1 MFFLFLFQLL
11 SFIHYVTADMEPEIY
26 EYYNNTSGDN
36 IIAASLWA
44 MGVCSCVS
52 LVCKHKKQLPVTV
65 TPLEHHWKDDKTY
78 YQIESKDGTN
88 LKEFK
93 KNIDELNNIVDYLIV
108 KEEDKEFNQ
117 LKYEKGVKDNIE
129 PQLRFLFGEGEI
141 QYEEN
146 GKYYHGIGMNERYK
160 WNKGNKWDKR
170 FCELIQTKKV
180 NKFWDT
186 HNATTYCQNCSF
198 DEEFSKRKK
207 VYKVYRCNGHE
218 LNDIQLSQ

>member
-1 MFFLFLFQLL
+1 MFFLFQLL
-11 SFIHYVTADMEPEIY
+11 SLIHYVTADMEPEIY
-26 EYYNNTSGDN
+26 EYYNNTNGDN

-52 LVCKHKKQLPVTV
+52 LVCKHKKQLPITV
-65 TPLEHHWKDDKTY
+65 TPLEHHWNDDKTY

-108 KEEDKEFNQ
+108 KEEKKKFKQ
-117 LKYEKGVKDNIE
+117 LKYEKGIKDNIE

-146 GKYYHGIGMNERYK
+146 GKYYHGTNIYNKNRWIKGDGALHCFFERTDGKDPTWFIG
-160 WNKGNKWDKR
+160 
-170 FCELIQTKKV
+170 TKDHK
-180 NKFWDT
+180 K
-186 HNATTYCQNCSF
+186 YCKNCSF
-198 DEEFSKRKK
+198 DEELSKRKK

-218 LNDIQLSQ
+218 LKDIKFT

>member
-1 MFFLFLFQLL
+1 MFFLFQLL

-146 GKYYHGIGMNERYK
+146 GKYYHGTNMHNKARWIKGDGALHRFFERVDGKDPK
-160 WNKGNKWDKR
+160 WFIATKDHNK
-170 FCELIQTKKV
+170 
-180 NKFWDT
+180 
-186 HNATTYCQNCSF
+186 YCQNCSF

-207 VYKVYRCNGHE
+207 VYKVFRCNGHE

>member
-1 MFFLFLFQLL
+1 MFFLFQLL

-78 YQIESKDGTN
+78 YQIEQKDGQN

-93 KNIDELNNIVDYLIV
+93 ENIDELISLCNIKL
-108 KEEDKEFNQ
+108 EEYVTK
-117 LKYEKGVKDNIE
+117 
-129 PQLRFLFGEGEI
+129 RGEQI
-141 QYEEN
+141 W
-146 GKYYHGIGMNERYK
+146 KH
-160 WNKGNKWDKR
+160 
-170 FCELIQTKKV
+170 
-180 NKFWDT
+180 
-186 HNATTYCQNCSF
+186 
-198 DEEFSKRKK
+198 RKK
-207 VYKVYRCNGHE
+207 SSGYISGTLRY
-218 LNDIQLSQ
+218 